1 MIHLADG
8 DMAALDFGSPDRP
21 VDVIFSHANGFNALT
36 YRSILAPLAASLR
49 LLVIDQRGH
58 GASTLPARPE
68 GRTSW
73 YDLRDDLAALLD
85 QLNGPPVVLAG
96 HSMGGAA
103 SIMAAAL
110 RPDRVRS
117 LVLFDPV
124 VLSLPQSLAALAP
137 WTDMARYAAQPLAA
151 RALTRR
157 AVFPSA
163 PDAMSAYRGRG
174 AFRGWPDTV
183 LADYIAGGFRLRDD
197 GQVELACAP
206 AWEASNFS
214 AMANN
219 IWGLA
224 GRVRAPM
231 RIYRAETGS
240 TCRIGSGRLFLRAN
254 RRSTLTVVEG
264 ASHFLPM
271 ERPDL
276 VRETIL
282 DAAAE
287 SGRQDRVSP

>member
-1 MIHLADG
+1 M
-8 DMAALDFGSPDRP
+8 S
-21 VDVIFSHANGFNALT
+21 FSRLPGFLGMV
-36 YRSILAPLAASLR
+36 L
-49 LLVIDQRGH
+49 LLVL
-58 GASTLPARPE
+58 ALPALGTEPGRWTAGVARTDITPNQPVWMAGYASRNTPSE
-68 GRTSW
+68 G
-73 YDLRDDLAALLD
+73 
-85 QLNGPPVVLAG
+85 VL
-96 HSMGGAA
+96 
-103 SIMAAAL
+103 
-110 RPDRVRS
+110 V
-117 LVLFDPV
+117 
-124 VLSLPQSLAALAP
+124 
-137 WTDMARYAAQPLAA
+137 PLAA

-163 PDAMSAYRGRG
+163 AEVMAAYRGRG

-183 LADYIAGGFRLRDD
+183 LADYVAGGFRLRDD

-231 RIYRAETGS
+231 HLYCAETGS
-240 TCRIGSGRLFLRAN
+240 TCRIGRGRLFLRAN

-264 ASHFLPM
+264 SSHFLPM

-276 VRETIL
+276 VREAIL
-282 DAAAE
+282 DAVAA
-287 SGRQDRVSP
+287 D